1 VASLSP
7 SDLSVKTRG
16 TICSVERARIRGT
29 RLNGVRLV
37 CNVKPFVVEYRKLVE
52 VGQNEVQSGASA
64 QLRR

>member
-16 TICSVERARIRGT
+16 TTCSVERARIRGR
-29 RLNGVRLV
+29 RLNSVRLV
-37 CNVKPFVVEYRKLVE
+37 CNVKPFVIEYRQLVE

-64 QLRR
+64 RLTR